1 MTCLSKNK
9 WQKNHKLN
17 KSSSKIKVIDDPSH
31 TSNDKIK
38 SPDYTILTKEV
49 VGYTKYCKWLII

>member
-9 WQKNHKLN
+9 LQKNYKLN
-17 KSSSKIKVIDDPSH
+17 KSSSNIKVIDGPSH

-38 SPDYTILTKEV
+38 LPDYTILTKEV
-49 VGYTKYCKWLII
+49 VGYTKYCK